1 MKTKDNGVFF
11 FREKTEG
18 LKKQFMALVD
28 KLPFGYNDAGNI
40 AVSDFINK
48 YEKRINK

>member
-1 MKTKDNGVFF
+1 MKTSDNGVFF

-28 KLPFGYNDAGNI
+28 KLPFGYTEAGNI
-40 AVSDFINK
+40 AVTDFVKK
-48 YEKRINK
+48 YKKRINK